1 MLNSL
6 LFFLRV
12 YQDSK
17 DEWDLQVPKDQGC
30 VHYIVNLLNKEM
42 DYYTAS
48 NN

>member
-17 DEWDLQVPKDQGC
+17 DEWDLQVPKDQGE
-30 VHYIVNLLNKEM
+30 IQDPLVNVDMTERM
-42 DYYTAS
+42 ES
-48 NN
+48 R